1 MDKKY
6 NGFNNGRDKSD
17 GVGGREVNHGTQ
29 QSMTKAFIVAN
40 VREITDLWDK
50 EEISYSRMVEMLN
63 EKAAEFYKQEVAK
76 EREMANNLLGAL
88 NEYIVLLGEEL
99 DEVMGFVNAHQWK
112 STRFEQG
119 KILREKIKQSLNE
132 YEGIKPEIT
141 GNQTAC

>member
-1 MDKKY
+1 MIRKY
-6 NGFNNGRDKSD
+6 YEYDGLGGGIDPKSTSKAQPM
-17 GVGGREVNHGTQ
+17 TQ
-29 QSMTKAFIVAN
+29 TMTKPFIVAN

-76 EREMANNLLGAL
+76 EREKAKKLIGAM

-119 KILREKIKQSLNE
+119 KILREKIKQSLTE
-132 YEGIKPEIT
+132 YEKL
-141 GNQTAC
+141 